1 MTVDKDILNRLN
13 EQNISVFTIND
24 IIDLG
29 SYDNLRKTLERMTK
43 SGVLRRLIRGVYEIP
58 KYNKTFNMIAPPS
71 IDEIASSLAR
81 NFNWDIYPTGNYA
94 LNILG
99 ISTQIPS
106 KYIYISSGPNRK
118 YEYEGNIIFFK
129 HATLKET
136 NSFSYITNIVIQ
148 AFKELGKDNITDEI
162 IKLIRQKF
170 SSDEI
175 NLICEEAKKTTIW
188 IYQNILRLKE
198 VNIHE

>member
-1 MTVDKDILNRLN
+1 MTIDKDILNRLN

-29 SYDNLRKTLERMTK
+29 SYDNLRKILERMTK
-43 SGVLRRLIRGVYEIP
+43 SGILRRLIRGVYEIP

-71 IDEIASSLAR
+71 IDEIAKALAR
-81 NFNWDIYPTGNYA
+81 NFNWDIYPSGNYA

-118 YEYEGNIIFFK
+118 YEYDGNMIIFK

-162 IKLIRQKF
+162 IKLIRQKY